1 MLSLIFS
8 DKSDHGWDPAVEDS
22 YNGGKRIYTFNVAK
36 KRYYSNTKDLL
47 EEVKAEGL
55 YTTGTRIFKVF
66 EESDKEKE
74 KPLILKDYWPT
85 IIHDTEF
92 DIRSKILANIKDLRE
107 RELVKRTLLTPTSH
121 ELVKV
126 GGHRDHTRNVILR
139 GKSPS
144 KKYQFEVP
152 NSVNGQKSD
161 SKTGPPTGFSM
172 TTNDGR
178 QEILK
183 QAAINRCSSI
193 LHRKHCRIVYK
204 EDAKPYYKLNNI
216 QDTFLVLEHSINGMF
231 SSKII
236 LYIV

>member
-1 MLSLIFS
+1 MFS
-8 DKSDHGWDPAVEDS
+8 DKGDLGWDPAIEDR
-22 YNGGKRIYTFNVAK
+22 YDGKERVYTITVAQ
-36 KRYYSNTKDLL
+36 KRYCSSTKDLL

-85 IIHDTEF
+85 IVHDTEF
-92 DIRSKILANIKDLRE
+92 DIRSKILADIKDPRE
-107 RELVKRTLLTPTSH
+107 RELVKRALLTPTSH

-126 GGHRDHTRNVILR
+126 GGYRDHTRNVILR

-144 KKYQFEVP
+144 GKYKFEVP
-152 NSVNGQKSD
+152 NSLLGRKEGAEMGSNSE
-161 SKTGPPTGFSM
+161 FSM
-172 TTNDGR
+172 TINDCR
-178 QEILK
+178 QGVLK
-183 QAAINRCSSI
+183 QSPINRCSSI

-204 EDAKPYYKLNNI
+204 EDAKPYCKLNNVK
-216 QDTFLVLEHSINGMF
+216 DMLLVLEHSIDGMF
-231 SSKII
+231 SPEII

>member
-1 MLSLIFS
+1 MFS
-8 DKSDHGWDPAVEDS
+8 NKDELGWDSEVEDS
-22 YNGGKRIYTFNVAK
+22 YNGKERLYNFNISGKR
-36 KRYYSNTKDLL
+36 YSSSTDGILMD
-47 EEVKAEGL
+47 VKAAGL

-92 DIRSKILANIKDLRE
+92 DIRSKILASIKDLRE

-193 LHRKHCRIVYK
+193 LHRRHCRIVYK
-204 EDAKPYYKLNNI
+204 ENAKPYYKLNNI
-216 QDTFLVLEHSINGMF
+216 KDMLLVLEHSIDGL
-231 SSKII
+231 SVI
-236 LYIV
+236 YIYTP

>member
-1 MLSLIFS
+1 MFS
-8 DKSDHGWDPAVEDS
+8 NKDELGWDSEVEDS
-22 YNGGKRIYTFNVAK
+22 YNGKERLYNFNISGKR
-36 KRYYSNTKDLL
+36 YSSSTDGILMD
-47 EEVKAEGL
+47 VKAAGL

-126 GGHRDHTRNVILR
+126 GGYRDHTRNVILR

-144 KKYQFEVP
+144 GKYKFEVP
-152 NSVNGQKSD
+152 NSLLGRKEGAEMGSNSE
-161 SKTGPPTGFSM
+161 FSM
-172 TTNDGR
+172 TINDCR
-178 QEILK
+178 QGVLK
-183 QAAINRCSSI
+183 QSPINRCSSI

-204 EDAKPYYKLNNI
+204 EDAKPYCKLNNVK
-216 QDTFLVLEHSINGMF
+216 DMLLVLEHSIDGMF
-231 SSKII
+231 SPEII